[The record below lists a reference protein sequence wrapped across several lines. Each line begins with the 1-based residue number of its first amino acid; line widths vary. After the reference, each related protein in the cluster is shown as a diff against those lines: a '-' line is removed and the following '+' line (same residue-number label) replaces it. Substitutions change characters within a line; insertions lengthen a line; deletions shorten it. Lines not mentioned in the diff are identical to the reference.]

1 MRVNRFKLK
10 LLHHPDIKW
19 LSVTSLEY
27 RNGNPDDYQ
36 TPDYQ
41 WYNPLL
47 SADILITDQ
56 ARAILTYWCSTAL
69 REVGS
74 PDYMLSHCNLSM
86 WMNNTKKIT
95 GN

>member
-1 MRVNRFKLK
+1 MRVDRFTLK

-27 RNGNPDDYQ
+27 RNGNLDDYQ

-41 WYNPLL
+41 WYNPLS
-47 SADILITDQ
+47 SAYILITDQ
-56 ARAILTYWCSTAL
+56 AREILIYRRSATL
-69 REVGS
+69 RDMGS
-74 PDYMLSHCNLSM
+74 LDYMPSHCNLSM
-86 WMNNTKKIT
+86 RMNNTKKIT